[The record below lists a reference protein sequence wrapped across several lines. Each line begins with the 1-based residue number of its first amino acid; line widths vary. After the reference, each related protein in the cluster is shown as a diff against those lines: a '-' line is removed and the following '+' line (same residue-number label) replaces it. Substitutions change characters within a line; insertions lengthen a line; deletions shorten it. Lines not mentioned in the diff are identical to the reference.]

1 MRLRSLVI
9 RQSLWMDIEPS
20 GGGLER
26 YGALLHE
33 IKTVREPWGTLR
45 DVVNEGCRRLDDRER

>member
-1 MRLRSLVI
+1 
-9 RQSLWMDIEPS
+9 MDIEPS